1 MKRETK
7 WIMAACMLAAFGVWT
22 AAVCLVDVRAI
33 GPMES
38 SAGLAGINGFFHR
51 FTGAHMVLYTITDWL
66 GLVPFAVAAG
76 FALLGLQ
83 QWILRKKLQAV
94 DYDLRLLGVFYLAV
108 IAAYAF
114 FEEVVVNYRPVL
126 IDGALEASYPSST
139 TLLVLCV
146 MSTAMMQLRHR
157 IRNRLCSRVAETM
170 MGLFTAFMVVS
181 RLISGVHWMTDIIG
195 GVLLSTGLVLLYD
208 AAVQHKCK

>member
-7 WIMAACMLAAFGVWT
+7 RIMAVCMLAAFGVWT

-38 SAGLAGINGFFHR
+38 SVGLAGINGFFHR
-51 FTGAHMVLYTITDWL
+51 FTGVHMVLYTITDWL

-76 FALLGLQ
+76 FALLGLR

-94 DYDLRLLGVFYLAV
+94 DYDLRLLGAFYLAV

-114 FEEVVVNYRPVL
+114 FEEIVVNYRPVL
-126 IDGALEASYPSST
+126 IDGVLEASYPSST
-139 TLLVLCV
+139 TLLVMCV
-146 MSTAMMQLRHR
+146 MPTAMMQLRHR
-157 IRNRLCSRVAETM
+157 IRNRQCSRVAETM

-195 GVLLSTGLVLLYD
+195 SVLLSSGLVLLYD
-208 AAVQHKCK
+208 VAVQHKCK